1 LTERSSVSSAGP
13 WGPIVN
19 PFQAGGFDSARASTR
34 ASVSVRVDSE
44 AHMLS
49 SASAVLEVVSQADA
63 SELGTRPQDSCVAE
77 EDGGPVLETPLSASS
92 SLVYTPLASIRTQEV
107 ETLSRAVRK
116 TLYKFALTYKP
127 SGQGGLDGLLQGRG
141 VSARQREQHGRRAQ
155 PQHLASIAD
164 DDDGAA
170 NGGDALPG
178 AVDDAAAA
186 RLDCATDTRWAAE
199 GGAVP
204 LEVSLERCLLR
215 PMELR
220 ARAVDAVVVAHFVGE
235 LRLVQRLRLL
245 TKYLLMGESR
255 LVETFV
261 VEALERYA
269 APGRLDE
276 AVVPLGGVEGAVNML
291 FEATVPHPHDAE
303 DELFF
308 SSIHFA
314 MAVTPSPLGAGPLK
328 FLEAMRLELRL
339 QFPLSLVFTEH
350 MLLQYSRLFQLL
362 ALVQYAL
369 HGVKA
374 AWFQMAKLFGGRG
387 HTGHRIPTSVR
398 ALRHHV
404 QFFLTTLQRYLIVD
418 VVAAE
423 FFRMEAALARAESLE
438 QLVAAHAGFLEMC
451 ESKAFLGLGARDVL
465 STILGLLQQALR
477 LQRAFGAA
485 AAEAEVRVAAQSAPR
500 MPPGVLRELQGLEV
514 TFHDLRWKLKLSLPD
529 DADAEPRSGVSGS
542 SGGTGGRAAGGAGS
556 NFGAGRFAV
565 GCEDFLEEWLVAWAR
580 RCSQ

>member
-1 LTERSSVSSAGP
+1 
-13 WGPIVN
+13 
-19 PFQAGGFDSARASTR
+19 
-34 ASVSVRVDSE
+34 
-44 AHMLS
+44 ML
-49 SASAVLEVVSQADA
+49 SASAVLEVGSQADA
-63 SELGTRPQDSCVAE
+63 SELGSRPQDSCVAE
-77 EDGGPVLETPLSASS
+77 DDGGPILETPLSASS
-92 SLVYTPLASIRTQEV
+92 SLVYTQSASIRTQEV

-127 SGQGGLDGLLQGRG
+127 SGQGGLDGLFQCRG
-141 VSARQREQHGRRAQ
+141 VSARQREKHGRRAQ

-164 DDDGAA
+164 DDDGGAA
-170 NGGDALPG
+170 NGGGGG
-178 AVDDAAAA
+178 APTGAEDDAAAA
-186 RLDCATDTRWAAE
+186 RVDCATDTRWAAE

-269 APGRLDE
+269 SPGRLDE

-308 SSIHFA
+308 SGIHFA

-387 HTGHRIPTSVR
+387 HTGHRIPTSVL

-423 FFRMEAALARAESLE
+423 FFRMEATLARAASLE

-485 AAEAEVRVAAQSAPR
+485 AAEAEVRVAARSAPR

-529 DADAEPRSGVSGS
+529 DAAAAEPRSGSGGVGGCRPV
-542 SGGTGGRAAGGAGS
+542 GGTGS
-556 NFGAGRFAV
+556 NSGAGRFAV
-565 GCEDFLEEWLVAWAR
+565 GCDDFLEEWLVAWAR